1 MSIKAV
7 KNILKK
13 LPEKSSDGKQTQTI
27 YKECIEH
34 YKKNK
39 KQLNDNTILLFA
51 KKDNERTF
59 YNQNEIYYNGN
70 LKLPK
75 SITNTKAILNFPRRQ
90 STKDVVEFFG
100 IKDLKSVNIITQKDE
115 KSKSDNSFQDFFKT
129 IIPFILVYRFETS
142 TTEASRKKDTASLK
156 NININLC
163 SKVEYKVND
172 EIMELENNDY
182 INENKNY
189 FIKVYSDKDFNNLR
203 KNLNFREVF
212 ADIIGTI
219 FDINDMDKFS
229 RLISDNIDETEEII
243 KRNIGIESISV
254 AREYLG
260 VSDEIYSF
268 WSVIYALKSKEYLY
282 SSEKDTLQ
290 KIKNELNITTD
301 INKIDYKDLKK
312 NDSCKNIQN
321 LFNELE
327 ITIINF
333 NNKDPY
339 YKIDFTKFHNYN
351 LQNCF
356 HSHFNDFKQSLYM
369 YCQDNNQQKEFL
381 NLKGYYEH
389 NNLTVNNNELNID
402 YDKKVIEFVKNKFD
416 FLLERKIQEKIDF
429 ETIYN
434 ESKQKIDFEK
444 IENSN
449 EYRSLLYFS
458 DKIYEIKE
466 YINKEDNKKEK
477 SELKNTE
484 AKFIKPIVSVNLL
497 EPKEKKEKQNVSKNP
512 YKHSQ
517 NQNKSNK
524 QAGDNAEQDVFNSL
538 INEYGKE
545 NVEWV
550 SNDDDKLKYDLRYK
564 KNDVWK
570 YVEVKT
576 YSNEKFYLSKSEKEF
591 AEKHIDNYEIFLV
604 GNEIYKIVNIDF
616 TKLSMVASEYEVSYE
631 IKPKKETGL

>member
-1 MSIKAV
+1 
-7 KNILKK
+7 
-13 LPEKSSDGKQTQTI
+13 
-27 YKECIEH
+27 
-34 YKKNK
+34 
-39 KQLNDNTILLFA
+39 
-51 KKDNERTF
+51 
-59 YNQNEIYYNGN
+59 
-70 LKLPK
+70 
-75 SITNTKAILNFPRRQ
+75 
-90 STKDVVEFFG
+90 
-100 IKDLKSVNIITQKDE
+100 
-115 KSKSDNSFQDFFKT
+115 
-129 IIPFILVYRFETS
+129 
-142 TTEASRKKDTASLK
+142 
-156 NININLC
+156 
-163 SKVEYKVND
+163 
-172 EIMELENNDY
+172 MELENNDY

-189 FIKVYSDKDFNNLR
+189 FIKVYSDKDFNDLR

-229 RLISDNIDETEEII
+229 RLISDSIDETEEII
-243 KRNIGIESISV
+243 KRYIGIESISV

-260 VSDEIYSF
+260 DSDEIYSF

-282 SSEKDTLQ
+282 SSEKYTLQ
-290 KIKNELNITTD
+290 NIKNELNITTD
-301 INKIDYKDLKK
+301 INKIDYQDLKK
-312 NDSCKNIQN
+312 NDSCKNIQD

-327 ITIINF
+327 LTIINF

-339 YKIDFTKFHNYN
+339 YKIDFTKFHNDN

-356 HSHFNDFKQSLYM
+356 HSHFNDFKQSLYI

-381 NLKGYYEH
+381 NLKGHYEH
-389 NNLTVNNNELNID
+389 NNLIINNNELNID
-402 YDKKVIEFVKNKFD
+402 YDKKIIEFVKDNFKFS
-416 FLLERKIQEKIDF
+416 LEDKISEKIDF

-449 EYRSLLYFS
+449 EYRSLLYFD
-458 DKIYEIKE
+458 DKIDEIKE

-477 SELKNTE
+477 SESKNIE
-484 AKFIKPIVSVNLL
+484 AKPIKPIVSVNLS
-497 EPKEKKEKQNVSKNP
+497 EHKEEQQKQNISKRP

-591 AEKHIDNYEIFLV
+591 AEKHIENYEIFLV

-616 TKLSMVASEYEVSYE
+616 TKLYMVASEYVVLYQ
-631 IKPKKETGL
+631 IKHNKS